1 MKVLMLNGSPKADG
15 NTNRALTEIG
25 EQLKKEG
32 IDYEIFQIG
41 GQAIRDCI
49 GCNKCQGKGCIF
61 NLILQEVS
69 RLFRR
74 RDELQVFLRAR
85 CHQKNNGFT
94 S

>member
-49 GCNKCQGKGCIF
+49 GCGQCT
-61 NLILQEVS
+61 E
-69 RLFRR
+69 
-74 RDELQVFLRAR
+74 
-85 CHQKNNGFT
+85 
-94 S
+94 

>member
-1 MKVLMLNGSPKADG
+1 MFS
-15 NTNRALTEIG
+15 I
-25 EQLKKEG
+25 Q
-32 IDYEIFQIG
+32 QI
-41 GQAIRDCI
+41 ANIWVHF
-49 GCNKCQGKGCIF
+49 F